1 MVWSHGRVV
10 VRREIGQRVTA
21 NLDEPANDVI
31 TPTPGVPMAEV
42 QSERNGPTI
51 QRMLVGAKLRRLRT
65 DLGLSREE
73 AGEAIRASAWKIH
86 RLENGQ
92 VRFKERDVVDLLRRY
107 GVTDPDEVAELV
119 AMAKEANSPGWWQPY
134 GDVLPQW
141 FRAYMDLESAAT
153 LIRTYE
159 GQFVP
164 GLLQTDD
171 YMRAV
176 MHGAHP
182 DESAGDVGRRVRL
195 RMARQTLLTR
205 EQPPRL
211 WAVVDE
217 AALRRPVGSRE
228 VMRGQLDRLLDAA
241 KLPNVTLQ
249 VLPFHSGAH
258 PAMASS
264 FTILRFAGRELP
276 DVVYLEHLT
285 RAVYLDKRE
294 EVERYLEV
302 MELLCVG
309 GEPPA
314 RTVELLERVRN
325 EL

>member
-1 MVWSHGRVV
+1 MTESRAQG
-10 VRREIGQRVTA
+10 G
-21 NLDEPANDVI
+21 
-31 TPTPGVPMAEV
+31 G
-42 QSERNGPTI
+42 GPTV

-73 AGEAIRASAWKIH
+73 AAEAIRASEWKIH

-92 VRFKERDVVDLLRRY
+92 VGFKERDLVDLLARY
-107 GVTDPDEVAELV
+107 QVSDPAEVDELL
-119 AMAKEANSPGWWQPY
+119 AMAREANAPGWWQRY

-141 FRAYMDLESAAT
+141 FRAYVDLESAAS

-159 GQFVP
+159 GQFIP

-176 MHGAHP
+176 IHGAHL
-182 DESAGDVGRRVRL
+182 DESAEEVGRRVRL

-205 EQPPRL
+205 EHPPRL

-217 AALRRPVGSRE
+217 AALRRPVGGRE
-228 VMRGQLDRLLDAA
+228 VMRGQVERLIEAA

-249 VLPFHSGAH
+249 VLGFDSGAH
-258 PAMASS
+258 PAMVGS
-264 FTILRFAGRELP
+264 FSVLRFPDQELP

-285 RAVYLDKRE
+285 SASYLNKPD
-294 EVERYLEV
+294 EVDRYLHV
-302 MELLCVG
+302 MESICVRAA
-309 GEPPA
+309 PPE
-314 RTVELLERVRN
+314 RTVELLDQILDEAPTASTGGA
-325 EL
+325 